1 MTIRTPIVI
10 VDHKAQ
16 PLPDGDSVSGLSG
29 ISELHTDVFI
39 LTATDLSNKYVLL
52 TYETVS
58 REASI
63 LFVYRSGGSSPKQR
77 YGIDYTVVQ
86 TAVNNG
92 DYRRLTFSSSAIPPD
107 LDDAVPTT
115 GMQDSLYLGDEIEVV
130 YARPV

>member
-10 VDHKAQ
+10 VNNKAQ

-29 ISELHTDVFI
+29 VSELYKDTFI

-52 TYETVS
+52 SYEAVS

-63 LFVYRSGGSSPKQR
+63 LVVYSSGNGSPKQR
-77 YGIDYTVVQ
+77 YGIDFTIVQ

-107 LDDAVPTT
+107 LDDAVPST
-115 GMQDSLYLGDEIEVV
+115 GMQDSLYLGDELEIV